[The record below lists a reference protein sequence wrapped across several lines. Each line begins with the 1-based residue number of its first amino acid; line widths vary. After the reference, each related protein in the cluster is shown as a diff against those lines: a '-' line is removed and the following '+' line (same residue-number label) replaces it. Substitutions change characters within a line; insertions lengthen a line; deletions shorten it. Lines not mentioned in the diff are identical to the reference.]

1 MSIAPCVLLV
11 KLPYKNSYYDF
22 YVNLPAALGIL
33 SEVLLSHDIAHDI
46 YDMQLNESAEDFYQ
60 RVESLQPKIIGFS
73 MLTFRYL
80 DNYKFLNEVKAR
92 FPKIPIVV
100 GGPHASTF
108 REEILKECSA
118 VDIVVPLEGEDILVE
133 LCQHKPLKEIDG
145 IIYREHNEIIH
156 TAPRDFIQNLDQYP
170 FPKFSKFDLTKY
182 SAIPVI
188 TSRGCPYSCI
198 YCPIATTIGKKW
210 RAKSSAFVVDEL
222 AYWADRDIP
231 HEIQIED
238 DNFTLD
244 MNRVRQICEGIK
256 KRGLLKKL
264 NLGLGNGI
272 RADRVN
278 LELLTLMREIGVN
291 VLAFGVESGV
301 DQTLK
306 TLKKGE
312 DLATIEKAIQLA
324 CGLDFDVQLF
334 FVIGAPS
341 ETEDDVRTSIALS
354 QKYPV
359 VDIAFYHLIPFPG
372 TELYEWVKA
381 NNRFRFKNPDYLNN
395 ASHWVNEPLFTT
407 DELGIEKRKEL
418 YHLANTSGRK
428 YTNKIMSQK
437 MAKRL
442 SQKYHLP
449 YSFVYPSVAFARQST
464 VKKILKKMVRA
475 KRYN

>member
-1 MSIAPCVLLV
+1 MSIACRVLLV

-33 SEVLLSHDIAHDI
+33 SEVLIAHEIDHDI
-46 YDMQLNESAEDFYQ
+46 YDMQLNESQEDFYQ
-60 RVESLQPKIIGFS
+60 RVELLRPAMLGFS

-80 DNYKFLNEVKAR
+80 DNYKFLNDVKKR
-92 FPKIPIVV
+92 FPYIPIVV

-108 REEILKECSA
+108 REAILKECSA
-118 VDIVVPLEGEDILVE
+118 VDIVVPLEGEDILIE
-133 LCQHKPLKEIDG
+133 LCQNKPLKEIDG
-145 IIYREHNEIIH
+145 IIYREGGEILH
-156 TAPRDFIQNLDQYP
+156 TMPRGLIQDLDKHP
-170 FPKFSKFDLTKY
+170 FPKFSKFDLTQY

-198 YCPIATTIGKKW
+198 YCPIGTTIGKKW
-210 RAKSSAFVVDEL
+210 RAKSSDAVVNEL
-222 AYWADRDIP
+222 AYWVDRNIP

-244 MNRVRQICEGIK
+244 MARVQRICDGIK

-264 NLGLGNGI
+264 NIGLGNGV

-278 LELLTLMREIGVN
+278 LELLTLMREMGVN
-291 VLAFGVESGV
+291 VLAFGVEAGV

-312 DLATIEKAIQLA
+312 DLATIEQAIQLA
-324 CGLDFDVQLF
+324 CRLDFDVQLF
-334 FVIGAPS
+334 FVMGAPG
-341 ETEDDVRTSIALS
+341 ETEDDVRASIALS

-381 NNRFRFKNPDYLNN
+381 NNRFRFKSPDYLNN

-407 DELGIEKRKEL
+407 DELGVEKEK
-418 YHLANTSGRK
+418 
-428 YTNKIMSQK
+428 
-437 MAKRL
+437 
-442 SQKYHLP
+442 
-449 YSFVYPSVAFARQST
+449 SFIIWR
-464 VKKILKKMVRA
+464 ILLGGNIQIKL
-475 KRYN
+475 